1 MLSTAAG
8 FVSGILSSMGMGG
21 GSILIMILS
30 GFMSVEQQRAQGVNL
45 LYFIPVS
52 VLSVIR
58 LKREKLLELKTAL
71 LLGAGGVPASV
82 ITGLIAVRLR
92 GEALRVI
99 FGLCVFAYGVFSLA
113 SVKRDK
119 ER

>member
-1 MLSTAAG
+1 MLSTVAG
-8 FVSGILSSMGMGG
+8 FISGVFSSMGMGG
-21 GSILIMILS
+21 GSILIIILS

-52 VLSVIR
+52 VLAVIR

-71 LLGAGGVPASV
+71 LPGAGGVPVSV
-82 ITGLIAVRLR
+82 ITGLLAVRLR
-92 GEALRVI
+92 GELLRGI

-113 SVKRDK
+113 SVRRGKGR
-119 ER
+119 